1 MEGFRKVNKKGYPGM
16 LVFAKKV
23 RNIDYSEMGNEILT
37 YEDKLS
43 AGFILE
49 NSEYFE
55 GYYLIKFFTGERE
68 FHWGS
73 DLFERN
79 LELDLTHLK
88 K

>member
-1 MEGFRKVNKKGYPGM
+1 MEGFKTVNNKGYAGM
-16 LVFAKKV
+16 LVFAKRV
-23 RNIDYSEMGNEILT
+23 RNIDFSEMGEEIIT
-37 YEDKLS
+37 YEEKLS

-73 DLFERN
+73 DLYQRN
-79 LELDLTHLK
+79 LEIDLTHLEK
-88 K
+88 

>member
-1 MEGFRKVNKKGYPGM
+1 MEGFRKVNGKGYPGM

-23 RNIDYSEMGNEILT
+23 RNIDYSEMGEEIVT

-49 NSEYFE
+49 NSSHFE
-55 GYYLIKFFTGERE
+55 GYYLVKFFTGGKQY
-68 FHWGS
+68 HWGT

-79 LELDLTHLK
+79 LQFDLTRSR
-88 K
+88 

>member
-1 MEGFRKVNKKGYPGM
+1 MEGFKKVNKKGYPGM
-16 LVFAKKV
+16 LVFAKKI
-23 RNIDYSEMGNEILT
+23 RNIDYSEMGEEIIT
-37 YEDKLS
+37 YEKKLS

-55 GYYLIKFFTGERE
+55 GHYLVKFFTGEKE

-73 DLFERN
+73 DLLIRN
-79 LELDLTHLK
+79 LEKNLTYLK